1 MIGHRPSLYHVREH
15 LGTRVMAVVVHTDG
29 ERGVPRHNSPTQHFI
44 EHLHGMPKVA
54 AGRVRGHEG
63 VRHIHH
69 PTRKDVLDDLR
80 VGAGDER
87 EAARSKTRECLEDVR
102 ERVGIQVKAPT
113 VEGSGE
119 EASGGR
125 RRLKRLSDG
134 DGMGWRG
141 EGDGRKKVGGATG
154 AAK

>member
-1 MIGHRPSLYHVREH
+1 
-15 LGTRVMAVVVHTDG
+15 
-29 ERGVPRHNSPTQHFI
+29 
-44 EHLHGMPKVA
+44 MPKVA

-63 VRHIHH
+63 IRHIHH
-69 PTRKDVLDDLR
+69 PTSKDVLDDLC

-87 EAARSKTRECLEDVR
+87 EAAQSKTRECLEDVW
-102 ERVGIQVKAPT
+102 ERVGIWAKAPT

-125 RRLKRLSDG
+125 RRLKRLNDG
-134 DGMGWRG
+134 DGMGRRG
-141 EGDGRKKVGGATG
+141 EGDGRKQVGGETG